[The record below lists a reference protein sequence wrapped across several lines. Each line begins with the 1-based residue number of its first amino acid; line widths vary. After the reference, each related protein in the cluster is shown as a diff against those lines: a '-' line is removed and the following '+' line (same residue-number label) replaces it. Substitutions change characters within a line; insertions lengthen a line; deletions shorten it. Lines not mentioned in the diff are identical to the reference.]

1 MIQSRKNLVG
11 IGFICLTGSLAFL
24 FQNCGSMSPSATA
37 VLNQSTTEVQYSN
50 DQAALLRLLNSTSFQ
65 TWISAAQSVSALPAG
80 SAVSAAISLL
90 PSAMNLSPAASTS
103 GPTMATS
110 SSLSPNSIFNFSA
123 AQNLTTGAQMF
134 FSNSVSVIM
143 LVEGSSATG
152 KIATINDGTSGSH
165 EFGINLSSGS
175 ATFTQQTSSG
185 DGAAVSAGLPSSQDF
200 IVAVSFGK
208 SSTDINS
215 QLNGSITGTAPTV
228 AGAGDDSIYIPR
240 QLTLGDASVA
250 SGFKVAEM
258 MVYSNQLSAP
268 ELNTLTRYMAKKWNV
283 PAPMGYVPY
292 SISQPATSASD
303 PLPPDVAA
311 IISICVGC
319 HVGYHNAWASLE
331 VSDLTQ
337 PQWVVPGSASS
348 SAVISE
354 TTSGNMPQG
363 LTPLTS
369 AQIST
374 LTTWINSL

>member
-1 MIQSRKNLVG
+1 MLQSRKNFVG
-11 IGFICLTGSLAFL
+11 IGIICLSGSLAFL
-24 FQNCGSMSPSATA
+24 FQNCGSMNPSATA
-37 VLNQSTTEVQYSN
+37 VLNQSTTEIQYSN

-65 TWISAAQSVSALPAG
+65 TWISAAKSVSALPGA
-80 SAVSAAISLL
+80 AVSAAMSLL

-110 SSLSPNSIFNFSA
+110 SSLSPNAVFNFSA
-123 AQNLTTGAQMF
+123 AQNLTTGAQTF
-134 FSNSVSVIM
+134 FSNSASVIM
-143 LVEGSSATG
+143 LVEGSPATG
-152 KIATINDGTSGSH
+152 KIATMNDGTSGSH

-185 DGAAVSAGLPSSQDF
+185 DGAAVAAGLPSSQDF

-208 SSTDINS
+208 SSTDINT
-215 QLNGSITGTAPTV
+215 QLNGSMIGTAPTV
-228 AGAGDDSIYIPR
+228 TGAGDDSIYVAR

-258 MVYSNQLSAP
+258 MVYSNELSPP

-292 SISQPATSASD
+292 SSTQPAGTVSD
-303 PLPPDVAA
+303 PLPPDVAV

-319 HVGYHNAWASLE
+319 HEGYHNAWASLE

-337 PQWVVPGSASS
+337 PQWVVPGSSGSS
-348 SAVISE
+348 PVITL
-354 TTSGNMPQG
+354 TTSGVMPQG

-369 AQIST
+369 GQIST